1 MPNNEPEQNLSF
13 KRCSLCN
20 AVWQTKD
27 DFLQDP
33 NLRLNGYQFTSLKF
47 QNSSRGGVLLFTH
60 TLEECGTTL
69 AVYAQILKDSTGR
82 IPDGRTGEQLTRVE
96 PNKIQQI
103 NQIANN
109 INQQHTTSHKE
120 TYHV

>member
-1 MPNNEPEQNLSF
+1 MPNNVSEQNQSF
-13 KRCSLCN
+13 KQCSLCN
-20 AVWQTKD
+20 TVWQTKD
-27 DFLQDP
+27 DFLTDP

-82 IPDGRTGEQLTRVE
+82 IPDGRTGEQSVKVE
-96 PNKIQQI
+96 PKRTQHI
-103 NQIANN
+103 NRIVKN
-109 INQQHTTSHKE
+109 IIQQHTSSHKE
-120 TYHV
+120 TCHV